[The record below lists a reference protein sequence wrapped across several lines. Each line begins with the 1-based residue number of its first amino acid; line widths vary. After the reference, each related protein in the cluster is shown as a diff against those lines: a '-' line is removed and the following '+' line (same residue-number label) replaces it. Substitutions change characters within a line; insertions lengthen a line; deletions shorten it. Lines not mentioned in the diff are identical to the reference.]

1 MTEEQYEKA
10 RFIKSGID
18 KCEEVLRHD
27 IKGVFYQYKGI
38 YPTDSV
44 DRCVSL
50 GDEVNEKIKTI
61 IEERLEEFK
70 KEFEEL

>member
-10 RFIKSGID
+10 KFIKSGIN

-44 DRCVSL
+44 DRYVSL
-50 GDEVNEKIKTI
+50 GNEVNEKIKKI
-61 IEERLEEFK
+61 IEERLEQFK

>member
-10 RFIKSGID
+10 RFIKSGIN

-27 IKGVFYQYKGI
+27 IKGVFYRYEGI

-50 GDEVNEKIKTI
+50 EDEVNEKIKDI
-61 IEERLEEFK
+61 IKERLEELK
-70 KEFEEL
+70 KGFEEL

>member
-10 RFIKSGID
+10 GFIKSGIE
-18 KCEEVLRHD
+18 KCEKALRNN
-27 IKGVFYQYKGI
+27 IKGICYESKYIDNNTLVNL
-38 YPTDSV
+38 T
-44 DRCVSL
+44 L

-61 IEERLEEFK
+61 IEERLEQFK

>member
-18 KCEEVLRHD
+18 KCEKALRND
-27 IKGVFYQYKGI
+27 IRGVCYESKYIDNKTLFKI
-38 YPTDSV
+38 T
-44 DRCVSL
+44 L
-50 GDEVNEKIKTI
+50 GDEVNEKIKKI
-61 IEERLEEFK
+61 IEERLEQFK

>member
-10 RFIKSGID
+10 RFIKSGIN
-18 KCEEVLRHD
+18 KCEEVLEHD
-27 IKGVFYQYKGI
+27 IKGVFYRYEGI

-50 GDEVNEKIKTI
+50 GDEVNEKIKKI
-61 IEERLEEFK
+61 IEERLEQFK

>member
-1 MTEEQYEKA
+1 MIEEQYEKA
-10 RFIKSGID
+10 RFIKSGIN

-27 IKGVFYQYKGI
+27 IKGVFYRYEGI

-50 GDEVNEKIKTI
+50 GNEVNEKIKKI
-61 IEERLEEFK
+61 IEERLEQFK